1 MKNLLTI
8 FLLGLFLAIP
18 VTVSARKTIYVR
30 STGTYTSP
38 VPRRDLFLNA
48 VLASADQETEE
59 VIVTFNTV
67 LTNVRVTL
75 YQNSTIVNQDILS
88 TTVEGQTV
96 PYNVGNYTNG
106 EYTLL
111 IVSEEEI
118 IGEYIVEIT
127 D

>member
-48 VLASADQETEE
+48 VLASASQETEE
-59 VIVTFNTV
+59 VIVTFNTA
-67 LTNVRVTL
+67 LSNVRVTL
-75 YQNSTIVNQDILS
+75 YQNSTIMNQDILS
-88 TTVEGQTV
+88 TTMEGLSV
-96 PYNVGNYTNG
+96 AYYVGNYTNG